1 MNKGMIAAIW
11 GGSLVAAYWFGL
23 FYKPD
28 GGTFSPETVGESV
41 SFKEVISLPVK
52 DSDSRG
58 IDLKEI
64 TDNELPP
71 SSKPIGKEKFHN
83 EPKEN
88 ENVGELVASHPIKRL
103 KAFAELLEN
112 PNAQTIEYAVE
123 AYESLPG
130 GPGRLSELKLLAFAW
145 GQVDPEGGLTWVK
158 KQQHWDKHIASSS
171 IMDSWARYD
180 ADAAI
185 AWAKENFDGDDNPF
199 FVGIIN
205 GLSESNLVKATDLMT
220 ELPYG
225 RVRGRSAHILFEKVW
240 NKGEEV
246 AIHWA
251 EHLPEGSLQNFAYGE
266 LGEKVARTDISRAI
280 KWVDSMKESSIK
292 SSVSEDV
299 AREVAKQNPLAA
311 GEWVLTMED
320 GDAQQVG
327 MREVAKIWSRDDP
340 AATAG
345 WINQFP
351 AETNVDVA
359 IELLVKQMTSTD
371 PAGALR
377 WAETVSDAEKRKKL
391 IEDAEMAI
399 KAQKFPD
406 GKSD

>member
-1 MNKGMIAAIW
+1 MSKGMIAAVW
-11 GGSLVAAYWFGL
+11 GGSLVAAYWLGL
-23 FYKPD
+23 FYETD
-28 GGTFSPETVGESV
+28 SGTITPETESELV
-41 SFKEVISLPVK
+41 SFKEVISFPVK
-52 DSDSRG
+52 DSDRRG
-58 IDLKEI
+58 IDLREVSV
-64 TDNELPP
+64 NELSPA
-71 SSKPIGKEKFHN
+71 SALIRIEEFNN

-88 ENVGELVASHPIKRL
+88 KNLRKLAASHPIRRL

-112 PNAQTIEYAVE
+112 PNAQTIEYAME

-145 GQVDPEGGLTWVK
+145 GQVDPEGALIWAK
-158 KQQHWDKHIASSS
+158 NQQHWDEHVASSS

-185 AWAKENFDGDDNPF
+185 AWAKENFDGNDNPF

-205 GLSESNLVKATDLMT
+205 GLSESSLIKATDLMT

-225 RVRGRSAHILFEKVW
+225 RIRGRSAHILFEKVW
-240 NKGEEV
+240 SKGEDV

-266 LGEKVARTDISRAI
+266 LGEKVARADISRAI
-280 KWVDSMKESSIK
+280 EWVDSIEESSIK
-292 SSVSEDV
+292 TAVSEDV
-299 AREVAKQNPLAA
+299 AREVAKQNPVAA
-311 GEWVLTMED
+311 GEWVLTMEN

-327 MREVAKIWSRDDP
+327 LREVAKIWSKDDP

-351 AETNVDVA
+351 EETNVDAA
-359 IELLVKQMTSTD
+359 IEVLVKQMVSTD

-377 WAETVSDAEKRKKL
+377 WADTVSDAEKRKKL
-391 IEDAEMAI
+391 IEDAEKAI
-399 KAQKFPD
+399 KAQNFPD
-406 GKSD
+406 GQSD